1 MLFAEWNDGAE
12 RKHLVRVERQT
23 CAHYMADTE
32 PEKSHLFDFDIT
44 HFEAFFFSSGCRRQ

>member
-44 HFEAFFFSSGCRRQ
+44 HF